1 MYPNVTTIHPYQVAV
16 DCVYNVF
23 VPNIH
28 TGIDRTDCAVP
39 ELTRFGGKVVDAT
52 VFLDYHLKTVSHRYG
67 DF

>member
-1 MYPNVTTIHPYQVAV
+1 MSPDVRTIHPYQVAV

-39 ELTRFGGKVVDAT
+39 ERTRFGGKVVETT
-52 VFLDYHLKTVSHRYG
+52 VFLDYYRV
-67 DF
+67 

>member
-39 ELTRFGGKVVDAT
+39 ERTRFGGKVVDAT
-52 VFLDYHLKTVSHRYG
+52 IFLDYYRV
-67 DF
+67 